1 MESPDI
7 LISRILPFIA
17 VAIGFGFWAGWLFRD
32 ISFWKVVAWFVIL
45 PYPQDMIAAFNQMW
59 LTIPFAI
66 AAIIGFLGVDHIRL
80 QYSQVQRWLR

>member
-7 LISRILPFIA
+7 LISRILPFVVI
-17 VAIGFGFWAGWLFRD
+17 AIGLGYWAGWLFRD

-45 PYPQDMIAAFNQMW
+45 PYPLDLLAAFNQLL

-66 AAIIGFLGVDHIRL
+66 TAIIGFLGIEHIRL
-80 QYSQVQRWLR
+80 QYSQFQRWLR